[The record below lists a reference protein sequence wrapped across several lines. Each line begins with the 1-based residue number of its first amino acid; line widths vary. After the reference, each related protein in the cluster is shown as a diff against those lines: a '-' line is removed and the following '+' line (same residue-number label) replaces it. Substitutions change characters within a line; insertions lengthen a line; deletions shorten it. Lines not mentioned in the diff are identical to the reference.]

1 MHAESRF
8 AAKHPIGP
16 GSGEKTQGSTRMNTP
31 LGWFTAFHTLLSMI
45 AIVAGVPAIRE
56 LTVGRLRSAAITTF
70 LVTAILTSVTGFMFP
85 YHGFTPAIGVGIV
98 ALIVLGWALAAR
110 QAVGRS
116 AFWTTQ
122 FPLGVVVSE
131 YFLVFVL
138 VAQIFAK
145 VPALVALAA
154 DTQKALFGGT
164 QLVVLAAFVLIAIR
178 TARAFRIRATA

>member
-1 MHAESRF
+1 
-8 AAKHPIGP
+8 
-16 GSGEKTQGSTRMNTP
+16 
-31 LGWFTAFHTLLSMI
+31 
-45 AIVAGVPAIRE
+45 
-56 LTVGRLRSAAITTF
+56 
-70 LVTAILTSVTGFMFP
+70 
-85 YHGFTPAIGVGIV
+85 VGIV

-116 AFWTTQ
+116 AFWMTQ

-178 TARAFRIRATA
+178 TARAFRVRATA